1 MKAGVDLNIKR
12 IGLAVNILKK
22 DIEEVL
28 RTVVASIPEEVEIV
42 GMKEVSNI
50 DHPKRIGVVEV
61 FDGCDVVITLG
72 GDGTLL
78 RASRLVENE
87 ETPLLGIR
95 MRSLGF
101 LTEDDV
107 VKAMSELMSGEVM
120 IQERMR
126 LEIAHIPADA
136 EASFYT
142 ALNDVVIHGMGV
154 SRVLHMNTLVGNVML
169 GEYLSDGV
177 IISTPTGSTA
187 YSLAAGGPIINPVT
201 MEAIVVTPLCPHSL
215 SVRPVVISS
224 GEVLTI
230 EVVEEGQETM
240 MTVDGQQAARI
251 KVGEKMVIRKSKKV
265 TRLVTCKDYD
275 FYDLVRRKLRW
286 GGVLRKH

>member
-1 MKAGVDLNIKR
+1 MNIKK
-12 IGLAVNILKK
+12 IGLAVNIIKK

-28 RTVVASIPEEVEIV
+28 RTVVSFVPEEVEIV
-42 GMKEVSNI
+42 GMKEVLKI
-50 DHPKRIGVVEV
+50 DHPKKIKVAE
-61 FDGCDVVITLG
+61 DYKGCDVVITLG

-87 ETPLLGIR
+87 EIPLLGIR

-107 VKAMSELMSGEVM
+107 VKAMSELFSGGVM
-120 IQERMR
+120 IQKRMR
-126 LEIAHIPADA
+126 LEITHIPADA
-136 EASFYT
+136 EECAYT
-142 ALNDVVIHGMGV
+142 ALNDAVVHGMGV
-154 SRVLHMNTLVGNVML
+154 SRVLHMNTLVGDVML

-177 IISTPTGSTA
+177 ILSTPTGSTA

-224 GEVLTI
+224 EEVLTI

-240 MTVDGQQAARI
+240 MTVDGQQASRI
-251 KVGEKMVIRKSKKV
+251 KVGEKVVIRKSKKV
-265 TRLVTCKDYD
+265 TNLVTCKDYD

>member
-1 MKAGVDLNIKR
+1 MNIKR
-12 IGLAVNILKK
+12 IGLAVNIFKK

-28 RTVVASIPEEVEIV
+28 KAVVKAIPDGIDVV

-50 DHPKRIGVVEV
+50 DYPERINVVEG
-61 FDGCDVVITLG
+61 FSECDVVITLG

-101 LTEDDV
+101 LTEDDAE
-107 VKAMSELMSGEVM
+107 KAMSELMTGEVM

-126 LEIAHIPADA
+126 LEISHIPANS
-136 EASFYT
+136 ETSTYT
-142 ALNDVVIHGMGV
+142 ALNDVVVHGMGV

-201 MEAIVVTPLCPHSL
+201 MEAIIVTPLCPHSL
-215 SVRPVVISS
+215 SVRPIVISS

-240 MTVDGQQAARI
+240 VTVDGQQASRI
-251 KVGEKMVIRKSKKV
+251 QVGEKVVIRKSDKV